1 MPAPKRKPRFNSN
14 WRKLI
19 TRTGAEDAAQVRAGL
34 EERKVFSR
42 LNIWKRKHADVYYVF
57 VHVTQLEKARE
68 ILRDSR
74 REVKG

>member
-1 MPAPKRKPRFNSN
+1 MGAPKHRPNSN

-19 TRTGAEDAAQVRAGL
+19 AFTGAEDAAETREGL
-34 EERKVFSR
+34 AKGRVFSR
-42 LNIWKRKHADVYYVF
+42 LNIWKRKHVDAYYVF